1 MPWLGMGRM
10 RQLRDKMWGI
20 KATPKPLGVNHS
32 LSAEK
37 EWEERLFESAL
48 EFAQALDLTLAQ
60 CVPSFTQIST
70 MSPPKLTL

>member
-1 MPWLGMGRM
+1 MKSCSVTQAAEFLAGPTIVPWLGMGRM

-37 EWEERLFESAL
+37 EWEER
-48 EFAQALDLTLAQ
+48 
-60 CVPSFTQIST
+60 V
-70 MSPPKLTL
+70 